1 MLNRLLGQSDKSD
14 ETNTANDYEHLQ
26 KRFASILFGTNL
38 WIIIVVM
45 NWGIG
50 YFLICIYL
58 SVKLQKSC
66 KTKKHCQDSSRL
78 AVKVCYISQAIKN
91 NKFLVA
97 LLILISPV
105 TLIFLTI
112 YWDGKKEQAGVD
124 IDEMMNNKA
133 IISTG
138 VTTTTG
144 RTTNTKGDITATI
157 NCKQKK
163 VSSGSKQSDSKKG
176 DFFFSQY

>member
-58 SVKLQKSC
+58 SVKL
-66 KTKKHCQDSSRL
+66 
-78 AVKVCYISQAIKN
+78 
-91 NKFLVA
+91 
-97 LLILISPV
+97 
-105 TLIFLTI
+105 
-112 YWDGKKEQAGVD
+112 
-124 IDEMMNNKA
+124 
-133 IISTG
+133 
-138 VTTTTG
+138 
-144 RTTNTKGDITATI
+144 
-157 NCKQKK
+157 
-163 VSSGSKQSDSKKG
+163 
-176 DFFFSQY
+176 